1 MADPKMFAETLHD
14 GYAQH
19 MRIDEVLFERRTE
32 HQHML
37 IFRNNLFGRVM
48 ALDGIVQTTE
58 ADEFIYHEMLTHVPI
73 FAHGHAREILIIGG
87 GDGGMLRETCKHATV
102 ERVTQVEIDQAVVD
116 MCVDHLP
123 NHSSGAYDDPRLNL
137 VIDDGAHFV
146 ESAADRFDVII
157 IDSTDPIGPGESL
170 FTNAFHSA
178 CQRCLAP
185 GGVLV
190 TQNGVVF
197 MQPSEAAGTARILQ
211 SLYADWHFYVAAV
224 PTYVGGNMTF
234 GWGAQESSLREVDVA
249 LLSQRFAGA
258 GIITRYYTPE
268 VHKAAFA
275 LPQFV
280 MELVGKAKS

>member
-1 MADPKMFAETLHD
+1 MADPKMFAETLYD
-14 GYAQH
+14 GYAQQL
-19 MRIDEVLFERRTE
+19 RVDEVLFENRTD
-32 HQHML
+32 HQHLM
-37 IFRNNLFGRVM
+37 IFRNSLFGRVM

-73 FAHGHAREILIIGG
+73 VGHGKAREILIIGG
-87 GDGGMLRETCKHATV
+87 GDGGMLREACKHTTV
-102 ERVTQVEIDQAVVD
+102 ERVTQVEIDRAVVD
-116 MCVDHLP
+116 ICVEHLP

-146 ESAADRFDVII
+146 ESTTDRFDIVI

-170 FTNAFHSA
+170 FTNTFHAA
-178 CQRCLAP
+178 CRHALAP

-197 MQPSEAAGTARILQ
+197 MQPDEAAGTARLLQ

-234 GWGAQESSLREVDVA
+234 GWGSQEQSVREVDGEV
-249 LLSQRFAGA
+249 LRQRFTTA
-258 GIITRYYTPE
+258 GISTRYYTPE
-268 VHKAAFA
+268 IHKAAFA

-280 MELVGKAKS
+280 MELIGKDT